1 VLDNCEPEKW
11 HVRFQRV
18 NHQFGR
24 GLQHMPFC
32 ARFIGLL
39 DFSYCFVRLCRSDL
53 STSGFASLLWSTS
66 LPPWLLN
73 LSKLFVCHWCS
84 AAAAGRSGCLAKFDY
99 LFAFSGSTA
108 TLGGRSCELSEEC
121 DSYARRSR
129 IGSCRGAVRS
139 VPSPLAVQPS
149 SLHCILHRQITTC
162 LPLSFFLKNTLQIRN
177 IQSLR
182 LPPTG

>member
-1 VLDNCEPEKW
+1 MLDNCEPEKW

-84 AAAAGRSGCLAKFDY
+84 AAAGASQNSITCSRSPAPRRRWVADLVSWVK
-99 LFAFSGSTA
+99 SVTA
-108 TLGGRSCELSEEC
+108 TPEDLVSALAGGPYGVFRHLSLSSHQVC
-121 DSYARRSR
+121 TAFFTGKSQ
-129 IGSCRGAVRS
+129 
-139 VPSPLAVQPS
+139 LAFRF
-149 SLHCILHRQITTC
+149 L
-162 LPLSFFLKNTLQIRN
+162 FF
-177 IQSLR
+177 
-182 LPPTG
+182 